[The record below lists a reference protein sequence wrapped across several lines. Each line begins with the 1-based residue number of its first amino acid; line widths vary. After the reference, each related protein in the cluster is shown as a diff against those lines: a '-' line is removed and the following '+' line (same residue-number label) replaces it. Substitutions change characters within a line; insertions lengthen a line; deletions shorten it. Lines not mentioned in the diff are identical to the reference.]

1 MDFKEMLF
9 LTYSSIKE
17 RRTRNTLTILMIVM
31 GCGLLVS
38 LNSLS
43 QGLVYFVEQNFKNI
57 LPNQIIISNTDNI
70 QESSVEGI
78 RNKLQVLFDQNA
90 TMIGRSIS
98 LNSTTINYLGSLEGV
113 QEIYPAYQGVL
124 MLNYENH
131 SQVTNVL
138 AVDFKNINK
147 IIPSANL
154 DPIVSKD
161 NDHNNVI
168 IPEKIGEKI
177 SLNQSEMVQKNI
189 QSNTIT
195 KVSPFEKD
203 IVVVSINKIKEII
216 ESSDTRPYSNQYN
229 VVSLLNST
237 GNPII
242 DNSIFIDLNNG
253 KKILDKGSDYDLLFL
268 VYDDVNKV
276 DDLVKEIQKHFD
288 NQITILNSMEIVKS
302 ITKFIVG
309 VTTFISSIAVISLIV
324 GALGIIIT
332 IYTSVVERTREI
344 GILKALGGTNRII
357 LGIFLTESVFVG
369 ILGAIFGI
377 IFGFIGSYLLLVGF
391 LYFLNLPLEILPV
404 FNILEIS
411 KIALIVIVLSIF
423 AGLYPAYKG
432 SKISPVD
439 ALSKFT

>member
-17 RRTRNTLTILMIVM
+17 RRTRNTLTILMIIM

-43 QGLVYFVEQNFKNI
+43 QGLVHFVEQNFKNI

-78 RNKLQVLFDQNA
+78 RNKLQVLFDQNT
-90 TMIGRSIS
+90 TMIGKSIP
-98 LNSTTINYLGSLEGV
+98 LNSTTINYLENLNGV
-113 QEIYPAYQGVL
+113 QDIYPAYQGVA
-124 MLNYENH
+124 MLNYKNH
-131 SQVTNVL
+131 SQVTNIL

-147 IIPSANL
+147 IIPNAKL
-154 DPIVSKD
+154 DPILSKD

-177 SLNQSEMVQKNI
+177 SLTHSQGIRKDIQSNIEGREPPQQKNI
-189 QSNTIT
+189 
-195 KVSPFEKD
+195 
-203 IVVVSINKIKEII
+203 VVTINKIREII
-216 ESSDTRPYSNQYN
+216 ETSDKPSESNQYN
-229 VVSLLNST
+229 LFSLLNST

-242 DNSIFIDLNNG
+242 DNSIFIDVNNG
-253 KKILDKGSDYDLLFL
+253 KKILDKGNDYDLLFL
-268 VYDDVNKV
+268 TYDDVNKV
-276 DDLVKEIQKHFD
+276 DNLVKQIQKHFN

-302 ITKFIVG
+302 ITKFIIG

-357 LGIFLTESVFVG
+357 LGMFLTESVFVG
-369 ILGAIFGI
+369 VFGAIFGI
-377 IFGFIGSYLLLVGF
+377 VFGFIGSYLLLIGF
-391 LYFLNLPLEILPV
+391 LYFLDLPLEILPI
-404 FNILEIS
+404 FNVLEIS
-411 KIALIVIVLSIF
+411 KIAFTVIVLSIF

-432 SKISPVD
+432 SKIPPVD